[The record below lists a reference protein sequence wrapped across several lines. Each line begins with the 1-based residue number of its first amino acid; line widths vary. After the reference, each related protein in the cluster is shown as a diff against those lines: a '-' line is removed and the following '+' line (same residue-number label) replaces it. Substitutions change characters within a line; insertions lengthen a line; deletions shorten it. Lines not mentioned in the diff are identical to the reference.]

1 MCPKKKALKTVPVN
15 MGKNEVDVACTS
27 STSKAAV
34 WFPLHI
40 KGKMMLRLLDQAN
53 LLFEAGVR

>member
-1 MCPKKKALKTVPVN
+1 

-27 STSKAAV
+27 STSKAVV
-34 WFPLHI
+34 WFPLHT
-40 KGKMMLRLLDQAN
+40 KGKTTLRLLDQAN